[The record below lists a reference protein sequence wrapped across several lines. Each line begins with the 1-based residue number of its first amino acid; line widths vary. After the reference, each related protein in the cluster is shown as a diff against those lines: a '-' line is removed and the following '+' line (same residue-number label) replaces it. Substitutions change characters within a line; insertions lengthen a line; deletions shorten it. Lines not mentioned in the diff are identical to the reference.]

1 MDLLLKL
8 NLIVSPVPKATR
20 PHQHGALSCVF
31 LNGMNMAKLCLIDQ
45 WVVER
50 QCVLSFMIYWAH
62 CRQRSSTA
70 AVFFLSDQLN
80 ETCSRIRLNLK
91 LLCWCVKCSGC
102 YRPTGWVEAG
112 DGDVLI
118 SPWNMFYAWRN
129 IWAVTIHS
137 SSQLMVEH
145 LQLKRASIRLW
156 QNSSIIMPRRIKCI
170 HQLSDLRYL
179 PASDKGMLRN
189 RRMPLGVF
197 ILDMAAVMCS
207 LFFPWVSC
215 RCIRCSVSCNV
226 INGRNE

>member
-1 MDLLLKL
+1 MDLLFKL
-8 NLIVSPVPKATR
+8 NLIVSPVPKTTR

-102 YRPTGWVEAG
+102 YRLTGWVEAG
-112 DGDVLI
+112 DGDV
-118 SPWNMFYAWRN
+118 FN
-129 IWAVTIHS
+129 IALKHVLCMKEHMSGDDPQLLTADGGALTVKESFNKAVTEQFH
-137 SSQLMVEH
+137 
-145 LQLKRASIRLW
+145 
-156 QNSSIIMPRRIKCI
+156 QN
-170 HQLSDLRYL
+170 
-179 PASDKGMLRN
+179 
-189 RRMPLGVF
+189 
-197 ILDMAAVMCS
+197 AAQD
-207 LFFPWVSC
+207 
-215 RCIRCSVSCNV
+215 
-226 INGRNE
+226 